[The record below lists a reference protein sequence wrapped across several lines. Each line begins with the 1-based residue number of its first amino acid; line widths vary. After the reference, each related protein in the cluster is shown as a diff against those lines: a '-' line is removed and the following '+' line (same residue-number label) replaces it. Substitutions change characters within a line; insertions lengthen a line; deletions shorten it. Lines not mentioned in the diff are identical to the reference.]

1 MKNID
6 FYLHFNGNAEK
17 AMNFYRKIF
26 GGEFIS
32 VQRYKD
38 VPGSEKMSDEDR
50 EKMVHISLKLT
61 EGTALMA
68 SDVVT
73 RMDDKVVFGNNYHIC
88 LHANSEKEADKLF
101 SLLTEDGKIE
111 MPMNKTF
118 WGAYFGMVEDK
129 FGVHHFL
136 SVYGTKGIEQEPL
149 LKRVNAT

>member
-1 MKNID
+1 IILDFKIKKTMKNVD

-17 AMNFYRKIF
+17 AMNFYRKVF

-38 VPGSEKMSDEDR
+38 VPGSEKMCDEDR
-50 EKMVHISLKLT
+50 EKMVHISLRLT
-61 EGTALMA
+61 DGTSLMA

-88 LHANSEKEADKLF
+88 LHSNSEKEADKLF

-118 WGAYFGMVEDK
+118 WGAYFGMCVDQ
-129 FGVHHFL
+129 FGVL
-136 SVYGTKGIEQEPL
+136 WMISYADAK
-149 LKRVNAT
+149 